1 MAKHGSH
8 SVSFGRCEL
17 LKRSIGARGGGGG
30 GGGNENKNKFEKLN
44 ANRSQSKE
52 RRFVP
57 KCRRK
62 NLLGFFVVAMTTSAS
77 TSGNFKAISSSSLSF
92 EAGIGEKGGCHI
104 QSVINEHFKR
114 PNCGR

>member
-1 MAKHGSH
+1 MARTQLALAG
-8 SVSFGRCEL
+8 VSFFKVASEE
-17 LKRSIGARGGGGG
+17 GG
-30 GGGNENKNKFEKLN
+30 GGGNENKNKFEKLK

-52 RRFVP
+52 R
-57 KCRRK
+57 KCRQK
-62 NLLGFFVVAMTTSAS
+62 NLLGVFAMTTWAS

-92 EAGIGEKGGCHI
+92 EGGIGGKGRRGGGGQI